1 MKITR
6 AQIRALEQKTRG
18 FVDTLECELE
28 PAPRNVNDDVVLTF
42 HHVRVVTDPDG
53 RYWVVNRQTEE
64 PINDGAI
71 DRVVHDA

>member
-28 PAPRNVNDDVVLTF
+28 LAPRNTFGDVVLVF
-42 HHVRVVTDPDG
+42 HHIRVVISPDG

-64 PINDGAI
+64 LINDGVI